1 MILKFKISFLLV
13 LIMLSSACGGRMS
26 SQAGEN
32 LSGEQRRTNVK
43 KLRMFNP
50 ALVSALTK
58 KASRTMSKDES
69 GLNRTPAVEIP
80 AGVMPE
86 GIAPER
92 NIEDQSAR
100 LDQIAALERAGSWFQ
115 GMGLA
120 ESGLRESCGDYAG
133 AVTAAY
139 KELTWAYGKGLIKKE
154 DLEQGLLNLLDAKN
168 DEAVITTAK
177 AILSFARGQWAQ
189 ASTALFPL
197 FDEFEEPDGFG
208 RWMILVCALEKNRED
223 KRAGAAYKA
232 IRARYVQQPEYWYRG
247 ARAFSGI
254 LAAEYAEYCINLSP
268 QGPFTGECRRI
279 LASFAGL
286 KKEDGASLKTKTE
299 IEEIISKSVN
309 TGNPQ
314 ILDTLFPLISLPD
327 NPYTVYAVGA
337 LRALTSVPKYRDFF
351 NRQASASK
359 GRLAER
365 LSYICRS

>member
-1 MILKFKISFLLV
+1 MFLKFNISFLLV
-13 LIMLSSACGGRMS
+13 LLMMFFSACGGRMS
-26 SQAGEN
+26 SQAGGSTSEAQ
-32 LSGEQRRTNVK
+32 QRTKAK
-43 KLRMFNP
+43 KQQ
-50 ALVSALTK
+50 ALTPASVP
-58 KASRTMSKDES
+58 ASRTMSKNEA
-69 GLNRTPAVEIP
+69 GLNQMPVIP
-80 AGVMPE
+80 AD
-86 GIAPER
+86 ISTER
-92 NIEDQSAR
+92 NVEDQRAR

-120 ESGLRESCGDYAG
+120 ESGLYESSGDYAG
-133 AVTAAY
+133 AVAAAY

-154 DLEQGLLNLLDAKN
+154 EREQGILNLLDANN
-168 DEAVITTAK
+168 DEAVITAAK
-177 AILSFARGQWAQ
+177 AVLAFARGQWAQ
-189 ASTALFPL
+189 ASAALSPL
-197 FDEFEEPDGFG
+197 FDELEEPDGFG
-208 RWMILVCALEKNRED
+208 RWMILVCALEKDRED
-223 KRAGAAYKA
+223 KRAAAAYKA

-254 LAAEYAEYCINLSP
+254 LAAEYAENCINLSP

-286 KKEDGASLKTKTE
+286 KNEDGASLKTKTE

-314 ILDTLFPLISLPD
+314 MLDSLFPLIGLPD

-337 LRALTSVPKYRDFF
+337 LRSLSSVPKYRDFF
-351 NRQASASK
+351 NGQAAASK